1 MIAQDKAVAIQY
13 SVKDETGTQ
22 VDSSEGRG
30 PLWYLHG
37 HSNIIP
43 GLENALVGLKE
54 GDTFAAEIAPADAY
68 GDHNDALVQRV
79 PIAAFQGVDKIEIG
93 MVFNAQTDG
102 GPVQVE
108 VTAVEEDVVVVD
120 GNHPLAGKS
129 LSFSGSVEVVR
140 DATAEELQHGHVHE
154 GDNAD
159 H

>member
-37 HSNIIP
+37 HRNIIP
-43 GLENALVGLKE
+43 GLENALQGLKE
-54 GDTFAAEIAPADAY
+54 GDTFSAEIAPADAY
-68 GDHNDALVQRV
+68 GDHNEALVQRV
-79 PIAAFQGVDKIEIG
+79 PKAAFQGVDKIDIG

-108 VTAVEEDVVVVD
+108 VTAVEDDVVVVD
-120 GNHPLAGKS
+120 GNHPLAGKA
-129 LSFSGSVEVVR
+129 LSFSGSIETVR
-140 DATAEELQHGHVHE
+140 DATEEELAHGHVHE
-154 GDNAD
+154 SDNA

>member
-13 SVKDETGTQ
+13 TVKDETGTQ

-37 HSNIIP
+37 HKNIIP
-43 GLENALVGLKE
+43 GLESALDGLKE
-54 GDTFAAEIAPADAY
+54 GEEFSATVEPTEAY
-68 GDHNDALVQRV
+68 GEHREELIQRV
-79 PIAAFQGVDKIEIG
+79 PRTAFQGVEKIEVG

-102 GPVQVE
+102 GPLQVE
-108 VTAVEEDVVVVD
+108 VTAVEDDVVVVD

-129 LSFSGSVEVVR
+129 LAFTGSVETVR
-140 DATAEELQHGHVHE
+140 DASEEELEHGHVHDGSE
-154 GDNAD
+154 E

>member
-13 SVKDETGTQ
+13 TVKDETGTQ

-43 GLENALVGLKE
+43 GLENALDGLKE
-54 GDTFAAEIAPADAY
+54 GEEFSATVVPAEAY
-68 GDHNDALVQRV
+68 GEHREELIQRV
-79 PIAAFQGVDKIEIG
+79 PLTAFQGVDKIEVG

-102 GPVQVE
+102 GPLQVAVTE
-108 VTAVEEDVVVVD
+108 VDEDAVVVD
-120 GNHPLAGKS
+120 GNHPLAGKA
-129 LSFSGSVEVVR
+129 LDFSGKVDVVR
-140 DATAEELQHGHVHE
+140 DASAEELEHGHIHDGSE
-154 GDNAD
+154 D